1 MKRRSFCIA
10 VFFVFLLA
18 CSATAG
24 AKSALVFQTDFGLRD
39 GAVASMK
46 GVAFGVDAGLA
57 MFDLTHDIPEYSVW
71 DAAYR
76 LRQTMPFW
84 PAGTVFVSV
93 VDPGVGTDRRSVVAR
108 TKGGQ
113 FVVTPDNGTLTF
125 IEESAGLDE
134 VRLIDETKHRRAGSE
149 ESYTFFGRDLYVCV
163 GAKLAAG
170 LISFADVGPVFK
182 GAVIRISH
190 QKAEATNGALRGNIP
205 VLDIKYGNV
214 WSNIGKPLFDTLKPK
229 VGDRFE
235 VTIFKD
241 GQEVFRG
248 VIPYVNT
255 FGDVPEG
262 EPLLY
267 LNAMM
272 NLSLALN
279 MDSFSEEHDVSSGPE
294 WSLSVRPAKK

>member
-93 VDPGVGTDRRSVVAR
+93 VDPGSSSSRR
-108 TKGGQ
+108 T
-113 FVVTPDNGTLTF
+113 T
-125 IEESAGLDE
+125 
-134 VRLIDETKHRRAGSE
+134 
-149 ESYTFFGRDLYVCV
+149 GR
-163 GAKLAAG
+163 
-170 LISFADVGPVFK
+170 
-182 GAVIRISH
+182 
-190 QKAEATNGALRGNIP
+190 
-205 VLDIKYGNV
+205 
-214 WSNIGKPLFDTLKPK
+214 
-229 VGDRFE
+229 
-235 VTIFKD
+235 
-241 GQEVFRG
+241 
-248 VIPYVNT
+248 
-255 FGDVPEG
+255 
-262 EPLLY
+262 
-267 LNAMM
+267 
-272 NLSLALN
+272 
-279 MDSFSEEHDVSSGPE
+279 
-294 WSLSVRPAKK
+294 

>member
-1 MKRRSFCIA
+1 M
-10 VFFVFLLA
+10 
-18 CSATAG
+18 
-24 AKSALVFQTDFGLRD
+24 
-39 GAVASMK
+39 
-46 GVAFGVDAGLA
+46 
-57 MFDLTHDIPEYSVW
+57 
-71 DAAYR
+71 
-76 LRQTMPFW
+76 
-84 PAGTVFVSV
+84 
-93 VDPGVGTDRRSVVAR
+93 
-108 TKGGQ
+108 
-113 FVVTPDNGTLTF
+113 
-125 IEESAGLDE
+125 
-134 VRLIDETKHRRAGSE
+134 RLIDETKHRRAGSE